1 MKNFATV
8 AALAAGANAF
18 VGRSNNCCFHLTA
31 SGGDSGTVGQLD
43 DGQNRI
49 HGGLQEAEFCID
61 SKGALTDGNGR
72 GCIITGP
79 TTQFQCDEGA
89 TPMTGWSIDSQ
100 GQVSYN
106 GDADFVACAT
116 GQNGG
121 LNIYTTGSSDVTGCK
136 DIKLSAD
143 SCSSSVSGSS
153 SVAVPGSSTPAPG
166 PSSSASVPYVPG
178 PSSSASVPY
187 VPGSSGSAVTLQTT
201 VTSTYC
207 PESSTVPVIPGTP
220 GTPGVPGT
228 SATPG
233 VPGTSSVPV
242 IPVTSGTPGVPGTS
256 GGQPSQTASSAQP
269 SGTSTAGGS
278 CPTDLSGEYEFPHLI
293 IPIDSSSPDTA
304 AGTSYNGTI
313 SSTVSTIFNFDIP
326 SSDAGKTCSLVFLF
340 PKKEDLETSSYSF
353 SGDGKVDFASLQ
365 SAATQ
370 STTYNNAPA
379 VKEDYGDFTISP
391 GNSYLISTFECPA
404 GQAVSYEMKN
414 SGSTE
419 LDFFEDYNPSP
430 LGLYITDRLW
440 EFNCGFLGLLL
451 SQGLAFLIT
460 QVLKNA
466 CGKPRP
472 DIIDR
477 CQPRPGSEDPFR
489 GLSNY
494 TICTGDPAIIKDGFR
509 SWPSGHSSSSFAGLF
524 YLTLWLCGKLHFMD
538 NRGEVWKAII
548 IIIPCIGATLIAVS
562 RIMDARH
569 HPFDVIT
576 GSLLGIVC
584 AYIAYRQYF
593 PSITEPWKKGRA
605 YPIRSWGRDPVVPS
619 DAAPLVTTN
628 ESTVALRNPEEE
640 RLNASGVPDTRDATQ
655 LRASRYMPPSNNP
668 YATNMYGRDDDGHW
682 SSSSED
688 VADGYEMQHGYART
702 QNPTYGG
709 QLPRYET
716 DTSYHS
722 QMQPPVTGVSA
733 SHPPPITTIRSDGG
747 RELTD
752 VPPRAL

>member
-31 SGGDSGTVGQLD
+31 SGGESGTVGQLD

-89 TPMTGWSIDSQ
+89 TPMTGWSINSQ

-121 LNIYTTGSSDVTGCK
+121 LNIYTTESSDVTECK
-136 DIKLSAD
+136 NIKLSAD
-143 SCSSSVSGSS
+143 SCSSSASGSS
-153 SVAVPGSSTPAPG
+153 SVAVPGSSTPVPG
-166 PSSSASVPYVPG
+166 PTSSASVPYVPG

-187 VPGSSGSAVTLQTT
+187 VPGSSGSVVTLQTT

-207 PESSTVPVIPGTP
+207 PESSTVPVIPVPSVPGTP

-233 VPGTSSVPV
+233 APGTSGVPG
-242 IPVTSGTPGVPGTS
+242 TSGTPGVPGTS
-256 GGQPSQTASSAQP
+256 GGQPSQTVTSAQP

-278 CPTDLSGEYEFPHLI
+278 CPTDLSGEYEYPHLI

-326 SSDAGKTCSLVFLF
+326 YSDAGKTCSLVFLF

-391 GNSYLISTFECPA
+391 GNSYLVSTFDCPA

-430 LGLYITDRLW
+430 LGLYIT
-440 EFNCGFLGLLL
+440 
-451 SQGLAFLIT
+451 
-460 QVLKNA
+460 
-466 CGKPRP
+466 
-472 DIIDR
+472 
-477 CQPRPGSEDPFR
+477 
-489 GLSNY
+489 
-494 TICTGDPAIIKDGFR
+494 
-509 SWPSGHSSSSFAGLF
+509 
-524 YLTLWLCGKLHFMD
+524 
-538 NRGEVWKAII
+538 
-548 IIIPCIGATLIAVS
+548 
-562 RIMDARH
+562 
-569 HPFDVIT
+569 
-576 GSLLGIVC
+576 VC
-584 AYIAYRQYF
+584 
-593 PSITEPWKKGRA
+593 
-605 YPIRSWGRDPVVPS
+605 
-619 DAAPLVTTN
+619 
-628 ESTVALRNPEEE
+628 
-640 RLNASGVPDTRDATQ
+640 
-655 LRASRYMPPSNNP
+655 
-668 YATNMYGRDDDGHW
+668 
-682 SSSSED
+682 
-688 VADGYEMQHGYART
+688 
-702 QNPTYGG
+702 
-709 QLPRYET
+709 
-716 DTSYHS
+716 
-722 QMQPPVTGVSA
+722 
-733 SHPPPITTIRSDGG
+733 
-747 RELTD
+747 
-752 VPPRAL
+752 